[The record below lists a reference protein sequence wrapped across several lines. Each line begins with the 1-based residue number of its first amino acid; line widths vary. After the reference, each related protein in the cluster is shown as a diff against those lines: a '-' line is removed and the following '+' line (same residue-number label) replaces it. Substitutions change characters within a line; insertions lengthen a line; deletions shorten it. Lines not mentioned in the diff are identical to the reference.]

1 MPLKGKPL
9 SLFVYEKNSTFQ
21 NKAFKKIKA
30 ALNKNQIPLL
40 EALITPVEE
49 RLPDKY
55 PHKHRIRYR
64 LLHL

>member
-30 ALNKNQIPLL
+30 ALNKKSNT
-40 EALITPVEE
+40 AFGSFN
-49 RLPDKY
+49 Y
-55 PHKHRIRYR
+55 AC
-64 LLHL
+64 